1 MDIRPETAAES
12 GAVRELITQAFGGS
26 LEADI
31 VENLRGTS
39 AWLPEFSLV
48 AEEATELVGYL
59 LLSEVRLDTGVK
71 LLSLGPMCVSP
82 DRQHCGVGSALAQH
96 ALRLAAD
103 SRYQLV
109 VVLGHPDY
117 YPRFGFESARQLG
130 VHTPLTAPDEAWMA
144 LRLPSYRTGLRG
156 RVVYPK
162 PWGVPG

>member
-12 GAVRELITQAFGGS
+12 GAVRQLITQAFGGS

-48 AEEATELVGYL
+48 AEETTELVGYL
-59 LLSEVRLDTGVK
+59 LLSEVCLDTGVN
-71 LLSLGPMCVSP
+71 LLSLGPMCVSAN
-82 DRQHCGVGSALAQH
+82 RQCSGIGSALVHH

-103 SRYQLV
+103 SPYQLV

-117 YPRFGFESARQLG
+117 YPRFGFEPACHFG
-130 VHTPLTAPDEAWMA
+130 VRTPLEAPDEAWMA
-144 LRLPSYRTGLRG
+144 LRLPGYGPGLRG
-156 RVVYPK
+156 RVVYPTA
-162 PWGVPG
+162 WGVPG